1 VQETSAVIEED
12 IDEIEESD
20 EIEEVKEVRPTRA
33 SRKPIVKSSDG
44 EEVSKKFVGSTENN
58 KSKLNKEEQDDLLAG
73 IHNEVAK
80 RNPKLKNDDMF

>member
-1 VQETSAVIEED
+1 MLIFY
-12 IDEIEESD
+12 
-20 EIEEVKEVRPTRA
+20 
-33 SRKPIVKSSDG
+33 RKPIVKSTEG